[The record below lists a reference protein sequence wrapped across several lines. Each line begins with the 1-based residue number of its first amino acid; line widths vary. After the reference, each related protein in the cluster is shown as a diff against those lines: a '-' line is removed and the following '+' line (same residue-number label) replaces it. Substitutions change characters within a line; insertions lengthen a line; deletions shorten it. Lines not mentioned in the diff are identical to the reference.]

1 MFACF
6 LREDVEDLV
15 NWCRNLGPLGWWR
28 RSSCIGS
35 QCHRQYDVAMDLFGK
50 RRKKKAREQESVD
63 SLPARIGAVDHKRFL
78 CMKLLLQAVCSSLF
92 LESDSTKL
100 LSVLDF

>member
-1 MFACF
+1 
-6 LREDVEDLV
+6 
-15 NWCRNLGPLGWWR
+15 
-28 RSSCIGS
+28 
-35 QCHRQYDVAMDLFGK
+35 MDLFGK